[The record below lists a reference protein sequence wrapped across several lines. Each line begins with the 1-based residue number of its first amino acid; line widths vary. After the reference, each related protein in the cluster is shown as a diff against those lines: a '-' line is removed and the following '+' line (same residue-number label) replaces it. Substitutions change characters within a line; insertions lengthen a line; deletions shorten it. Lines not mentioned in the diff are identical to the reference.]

1 MHESCDAK
9 GGGDGAG
16 AWDVLLCN
24 KKTWIFSELKGVT
37 AKVRHAPDGQVK
49 NLSTCQSKPVNRQYC

>member
-1 MHESCDAK
+1 MAQVPGMCCYD
-9 GGGDGAG
+9 
-16 AWDVLLCN
+16 LLCN

-49 NLSTCQSKPVNRQYC
+49 NLSICVNQNLSIDSIADCCGS